1 MFGKTDIN
9 RESKDLNAR
18 IAVAFLESFMNSEA
32 IILKSKRYA

>member
-18 IAVAFLESFMNSEA
+18 IAVAFLESLMNSED